1 MASVITPHE
10 RPIESLTGI
19 GPARAA
25 ALKKLGVGT
34 TRDLLEYFPHRYQL
48 ELAEQPIAELRPEII
63 QNARGE
69 VTAVD
74 YIAAYPRPRFEATVQ
89 DETGSLSLVWFNGA
103 YLRSKI
109 HPGQQIRVKG
119 KVRYFRNLPTMSNPK
134 WEIVKD
140 ETPTIEQSVFKP
152 VYPAT
157 AKLPSDVI
165 ARVVQDHLD
174 ELVAP
179 VQEWFDESLLQQRQ
193 LIARREAY
201 RLIHCPSSH
210 RQAAIARKRL
220 VYDELM
226 LLQLGLGLS
235 RRLRDGR
242 LSAPVL
248 RIDRTLDERIRSRFP
263 FQMTAAQ
270 TNAAYQIA
278 RDLQQRQ
285 PMNRLLQ
292 GDVGSG
298 KTIVALYAMLMAVAN
313 KLQAAMLAP
322 TEVLAEQ
329 HFLTMSRLLEGSSVR
344 IERYTGRSK
353 RAGKDAL
360 TALSRGEVHIAVG
373 TQALIQKDIEFA
385 NLGLVVIDEQHKLGV
400 QQRSILKN
408 KGYAPHYLVMTAT
421 PIPRTLALSYFA
433 DFDLTTIDEL
443 PPGRQPI
450 KTKSL
455 RYNQASAAY
464 EFVRRQVKEGRQA
477 YVVVPMIEE
486 SELEDTAS
494 VKKKHDEL
502 SRGPLAGLRVA
513 MLHGKMIADERDQ
526 IMRSFRDGAIDVL
539 VATTVIEVGIDVP
552 NANIIV
558 IESAERF
565 GLSQLH
571 QLRGRVGRGE
581 HASHCI
587 LLSDATNEEA
597 LARLDAMTQTGSGF
611 DIAEMDL
618 KLRGPGQFF
627 GTRQHGLPELKLAD
641 ISQEIE
647 LLKTARDDATAL
659 LEADP
664 DLRKPVHLHLRAA
677 LIERF
682 GDSIPLANVG

>member
-1 MASVITPHE
+1 MSDDGAITT
-10 RPIESLTGI
+10 LAGI
-19 GPARAA
+19 GPARAT
-25 ALKKLGVGT
+25 ALKQLGIHT
-34 TRDLLEYFPHRYQL
+34 RRDLLEYFPHRYQL
-48 ELAEQPIAELRPEII
+48 EMSERPIVELAPDII

-74 YIAAYPRPRFEATVQ
+74 YIASYPRARFEATLQ
-89 DETGSLSLVWFNGA
+89 DDSGSLGLVWFNGG
-103 YLRSKI
+103 YLRRQI
-109 HPGQQIRVKG
+109 HPGKQLRVKG
-119 KVRYFRNLPTMSNPK
+119 KVRFFRNMPQMTNPK
-134 WEIVKD
+134 WEVID
-140 ETPTIEQSVFKP
+140 DQTPAIEQSTFKP
-152 VYPAT
+152 VYPAS
-157 AKLPSDVI
+157 AKLPSDTI
-165 ARVVQDHLD
+165 AKVVQEHLE
-174 ELVAP
+174 ELV
-179 VQEWFDESLLQQRQ
+179 VLVEEWFDEPLLKSRN
-193 LIARREAY
+193 LLPRREAY
-201 RLIHCPSSH
+201 KRIHAPASH
-210 RQAAIARKRL
+210 RDAALARKRL
-220 VYDELM
+220 VFDELM
-226 LLQLGLGLS
+226 LLQIGLGLS

-242 LSAPVL
+242 LSAPIL
-248 RIDRTLDERIRSRFP
+248 RIDKTLDERIRSRFP
-263 FQMTAAQ
+263 FQMTGAQ
-270 TNAAYQIA
+270 THAAYQIA
-278 RDLQQRQ
+278 KDLQQRQ

-298 KTIVALYAMLMAVAN
+298 KTVVALYAMLMAVAN

-329 HFLTMSRLLEGSSVR
+329 HFLTMSRLLEGSSVK

-353 RAGKDAL
+353 RASKDPLKAL
-360 TALSRGEVHIAVG
+360 ANGEVHIAVG

-433 DFDLTTIDEL
+433 DFDVTTIDEL

-450 KTKSL
+450 TTKYV
-455 RYNQASAAY
+455 RTNMAPAAY
-464 EFVRRQVKEGRQA
+464 EFLRKQVQTGRQA
-477 YVVVPMIEE
+477 YVVVPQIEE
-486 SELEDTAS
+486 SEIEDTAS
-494 VKKKHDEL
+494 VKKKYEE
-502 SRGPLAGLRVA
+502 LAGKLLLGLRLA
-513 MLHGKMIADERDQ
+513 MLHGKMPADERDQ
-526 IMRSFRDGAIDVL
+526 IMRAFRAGDIDVL

-552 NANIIV
+552 NSTVIV

-581 HASHCI
+581 HPSHCI
-587 LLSDATNEEA
+587 LISDAVNEEA
-597 LARLDAMTQTGSGF
+597 VARLTAMTQTTSGF
-611 DIAEMDL
+611 DIAEQDL

-647 LLKTARDDATAL
+647 LLKIARDDANAL
-659 LEADP
+659 LESDP
-664 DLRKPVHLHLRAA
+664 DLRRPAHQHLRAA

>member
-1 MASVITPHE
+1 MSDSGD
-10 RPIESLTGI
+10 ESISSLAGV
-19 GPARAA
+19 GPARLT
-25 ALKKLGVGT
+25 ALRHLGVH
-34 TRDLLEYFPHRYQL
+34 TRLDLLEYFPHRYQL
-48 ELAEQPIAELRPEII
+48 EVAERPIIELVPDVI

-74 YIAAYPRPRFEATVQ
+74 YIASYPRARFEATLQ
-89 DETGSLSLVWFNGA
+89 DDSGSLGLVWFNGG
-103 YLRSKI
+103 YLRRMI
-109 HPGQQIRVKG
+109 HPGQQLRVKG
-119 KVRYFRNLPTMSNPK
+119 KVRFFRNVPQMSNPK
-134 WEIVKD
+134 WSVIEAD
-140 ETPTIEQSVFKP
+140 TPAIEQSTFKP
-152 VYPAT
+152 IYSASS
-157 AKLPSDVI
+157 KLPSDTITKIVH
-165 ARVVQDHLD
+165 DHLD
-174 ELVAP
+174 ELLPMVE
-179 VQEWFDESLLQQRQ
+179 EWFEEPLLKKHAM
-193 LIARREAY
+193 LPRREAY
-201 RLIHCPSSH
+201 RLIHAPSSH
-210 RQAAIARKRL
+210 REAVAARRRL
-220 VYDELM
+220 VFDELM
-226 LLQLGLGLS
+226 LLQIGLGLS
-235 RRLRDGR
+235 RKLRDGR

-248 RIDRTLDERIRSRFP
+248 RIDKTLDERIRSRFP
-263 FQMTAAQ
+263 FQMTNAQ
-270 TNAAYQIA
+270 MHAAYQIA
-278 RDLQQRQ
+278 KDLQQRQ

-329 HFLTMSRLLEGSSVR
+329 HFLTMSRLLEGSSVKL
-344 IERYTGRSK
+344 ERFTGRSK

-360 TALSRGEVHIAVG
+360 KALAKGEVHIAVG

-433 DFDLTTIDEL
+433 DFDVTTIDEL

-450 KTKSL
+450 TTKYVRQNLATS
-455 RYNQASAAY
+455 AY
-464 EFVRRQVKEGRQA
+464 EFVRKQVQAGRQA
-477 YVVVPMIEE
+477 YVVVPQIEE
-486 SELEDTAS
+486 NDEDTAS
-494 VKKKHDEL
+494 VKKKYDEL
-502 SRGPLAGLRVA
+502 AGKSLLGLRLA
-513 MLHGKMIADERDQ
+513 MLHGKMPADDRDQ
-526 IMRSFRDGAIDVL
+526 IMRDFRDAKIDVL

-552 NANIIV
+552 NATVIV

-587 LLSDATNEEA
+587 LISDAVNDEA
-597 LARLDAMTQTGSGF
+597 IARLTAMTEMTSGF
-611 DIAEMDL
+611 DIAETDL

-647 LLKTARDDATAL
+647 LLKVAREESIAL
-659 LEADP
+659 LDADP
-664 DLRKPVHLHLRAA
+664 DLRKPAHKHLRQA
-677 LIERF
+677 LIDRF
-682 GDSIPLANVG
+682 GDAIPLANVG